1 VSERKGLTAP
11 ANAAEEL
18 QRLMREETNEDNFIA
33 SLEGRKEALHVPSN
47 EGVKEGRKEH
57 SNEGTSAPLLGGTS
71 APSLEGAKKDR
82 KETSSQGSR
91 EGRVT
96 GWKEAVKVRAKE
108 RGKEDRKVRLNVDI
122 PANLHLRLKM
132 WCLREGYNL
141 NELIPALVAEFMEGE
156 G

>member
-1 VSERKGLTAP
+1 MSERKGLTAP

-18 QRLMREETNEDNFIA
+18 QRLMREETNEDNFLA
-33 SLEGRKEALHVPSN
+33 SLEGRKEGAKLPPN
-47 EGVKEGRKEH
+47 DGVKEGRKEGA
-57 SNEGTSAPLLGGTS
+57 NEGRSTPLL
-71 APSLEGAKKDR
+71 EGVKKDR

-91 EGRVT
+91 AGRGA
-96 GWKEAVKVRAKE
+96 GWKEAVKVHAKE
-108 RGKEDRKVRLNVDI
+108 GEKEDRKVRLNVDM

-156 G
+156 E